1 MGERV
6 AWVTGLMYT
15 SSHMQTCSLTVST
28 LTGSKPGYE
37 IPILGKQPENFSTI
51 GAFSQLLSLEQGLYT
66 TIWERG

>member
-15 SSHMQTCSLTVST
+15 SSHMQTCSLIVR
-28 LTGSKPGYE
+28 LLHVNRKPSLGTE

-51 GAFSQLLSLEQGLYT
+51 GAFSQLL
-66 TIWERG
+66 